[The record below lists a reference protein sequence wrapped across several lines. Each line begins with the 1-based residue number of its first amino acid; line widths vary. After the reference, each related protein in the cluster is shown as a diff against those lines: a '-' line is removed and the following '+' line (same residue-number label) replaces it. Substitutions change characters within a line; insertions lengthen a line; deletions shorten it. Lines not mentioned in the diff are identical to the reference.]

1 MQDNCSFS
9 EMGVIVRNCTDKKKT
24 GGGRKEGKKIAIY
37 VREEGKCEKDGLHC
51 FMPLFVK
58 KIQTTNKIL
67 TKPLKYI
74 HKLISS

>member
-1 MQDNCSFS
+1 
-9 EMGVIVRNCTDKKKT
+9 MGIIIRNCTDKKK
-24 GGGRKEGKKIAIY
+24 GGGGEGKK
-37 VREEGKCEKDGLHC
+37 RKKKSPFMFGGEGKCEKDGLHC
-51 FMPLFVK
+51 FIPLFVK

>member
-1 MQDNCSFS
+1 
-9 EMGVIVRNCTDKKKT
+9 MGVIVRNCTDKKKT
-24 GGGRKEGKKIAIY
+24 GGGGKKGK
-37 VREEGKCEKDGLHC
+37 RSPCMFGEEGKCEKDGLHC
-51 FMPLFVK
+51 FIPLFVK